1 MTIEQTVEIPVSHRL
16 TINVPREVPA
26 GPVVLTFTPKPEVP
40 AAADSNLLPSYSV
53 EDAIQIAKQRRSD
66 PNLKPLSHYFG
77 ILSPGTYGDG
87 VAYQRKLRDE
97 WDD

>member
-1 MTIEQTVEIPVSHRL
+1 M
-16 TINVPREVPA
+16 
-26 GPVVLTFTPKPEVP
+26 VVLTFTPKPELP
-40 AAADSNLLPSYSV
+40 AAADSSISLSYSV

-66 PNLKPLSHYFG
+66 PGRKPLSHYFG

-87 VAYQRKLRDE
+87 VAYQRQMRAE